1 MITQYWLE
9 KGISTLLFFIF
20 IFLGYLSFGYPQYF
34 DRLFLVFLLCLT
46 ALYKR
51 NQNIASIAFIV
62 LLVRLVSEFILL
74 YQGPYEELF
83 GYVASFVIIYKF
95 KFKFDKQISF
105 LLLPLLV
112 IGLTSE
118 IYWYFTGYEGPK
130 LGFYVVSIA
139 VNCWLRYLLMYR
151 AHITRRAPSIE
162 LSGISLD
169 YDLYRLIGAANIIIS
184 AMIIEYLVRHW
195 TPLEPLLVYQV
206 YTYGLQ
212 LVTIL
217 FPYLV
222 IAYIIKSKFILEA

>member
-62 LLVRLVSEFILL
+62 LLVRLVSEFIRL
-74 YQGPYEELF
+74 YQGPYEEFF
-83 GYVASFVIIYKF
+83 GYAASCIIIYKF
-95 KFKFDKQISF
+95 KFDKHISF

-112 IGLTSE
+112 IGLASE
-118 IYWYFTGYEGPK
+118 VYWYFTGYDGPK

-139 VNCWLRYLLMYR
+139 VNCWLRYLIMYR
-151 AHITRRAPSIE
+151 AHITRTIPSIE

-169 YDLYRLIGAANIIIS
+169 YDLYKLTGVFNFVIAL
-184 AMIIEYLVRHW
+184 MIIEYLVRHL
-195 TPLEPLLVYQV
+195 TNLNPLYVYSVYSYCLHLILLC
-206 YTYGLQ
+206 
-212 LVTIL
+212 
-217 FPYLV
+217 FPYL
-222 IAYIIKSKFILEA
+222 IISYLIKSRYTLNA